1 MWRSERRWI
10 CSRSWRSSA
19 FPSSD
24 RAAARPYRRFG
35 RYGRGAP
42 RPACCVR
49 ARHPTPGLLYSLR
62 IETLVKR
69 VRTTERDAE
78 RLVSIA
84 RRVCWWRSAD
94 ATLENTPLF
103 LCQVMEFGTWAD
115 ICFVLD
121 HHGKVVFRE
130 ALRSA
135 PPGLFD
141 NRSWHYWHHRLHLL
155 PVPPPPRRT
164 IPA

>member
-1 MWRSERRWI
+1 MRISVARRLSCKMFRSEMFR
-10 CSRSWRSSA
+10 
-19 FPSSD
+19 PM
-24 RAAARPYRRFG
+24 RAQRKNSTS
-35 RYGRGAP
+35 
-42 RPACCVR
+42 
-49 ARHPTPGLLYSLR
+49 TPGLLYFSC
-62 IETLVKR
+62 IQKVVKSAL
-69 VRTTERDAE
+69 TTEKGFE
-78 RLVSIA
+78 RLTSIA

-94 ATLENTPLF
+94 ATLEDIPLF
-103 LCQVMEFGTWAD
+103 VCQVMVFGTWAD

-121 HHGKVVFRE
+121 HHGKAVFRE

-155 PVPPPPRRT
+155 PVPPPPQRA